1 MYIVADGH
9 VNIRVDGSGGLP
21 IGPPSGWCWEN
32 PLHIWVGCAEAGGL
46 LHFDGKEWSTVVT
59 GSDIALY
66 EVRGGARD
74 DVWAFAGNQDPLL
87 HFDGV
92 GWSAQRLPTHPV
104 LMAMWGVG
112 RNEERMVGDD
122 GVILRRCP

>member
-1 MYIVADGH
+1 MSLGRIW
-9 VNIRVDGSGGLP
+9 GSATDDV
-21 IGPPSGWCWEN
+21 
-32 PLHIWVGCAEAGGL
+32 WVGGIASGLL
-46 LHFDGKEWSTVVT
+46 LHFDGKEWATVVT
-59 GSDIALY
+59 GSDIGLY
-66 EVRGGARD
+66 EVGGGVRD

-104 LMAMWGVG
+104 LTAMWGAG
-112 RNEERMVGDD
+112 RNEERLVGDD